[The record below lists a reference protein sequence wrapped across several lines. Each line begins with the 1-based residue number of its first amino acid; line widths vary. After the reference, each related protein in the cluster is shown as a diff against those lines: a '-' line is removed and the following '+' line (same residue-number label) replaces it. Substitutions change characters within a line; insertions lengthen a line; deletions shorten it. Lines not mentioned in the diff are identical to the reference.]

1 MSKCIFP
8 KLRGLSWS
16 VHERPQTST
25 RISKHVSGREVRAQ
39 LYKYPL
45 YEFELV
51 YAGLSASSDPAF
63 SNLGAQSLQTLEA
76 FWLSRG
82 GAFETFLFRKAD
94 ATGNCWDS
102 QAEGQLLGIGDG
114 VTTTFT
120 FVRQLLTRYSE
131 PVGAVEPLGLN
142 VYVNGTLQPSSAY
155 TIGWPNQ
162 LTFVSPPAAA
172 SQVAADYSFYF
183 LCRFSDDTTDF
194 ENFAWN
200 LWTNQSVKLQTVKY
214 P

>member
-1 MSKCIFP
+1 MTNCIFP

-45 YEFELV
+45 YEFELT
-51 YAGLSASSDPAF
+51 YGGLSASADPAA

-76 FWLSRG
+76 FWLARG
-82 GAFETFLFRKAD
+82 GAFDTFLFRKAD
-94 ATGNCWDS
+94 ATGHVWDS

-114 VTTTFT
+114 VTTD
-120 FVRQLLTRYSE
+120 FVFLRQLLTTWSE
-131 PVGAVEPLGLN
+131 PVGAVESLGLN
-142 VYVNGTLQPSSAY
+142 VYVGGMLQPASAWSLVY
-155 TIGWPNQ
+155 PN
-162 LTFVSPPAAA
+162 LLSFASAPALAA
-172 SQVAADYSFYF
+172 QVTADYSFYF
-183 LCRFSDDTTDF
+183 LCRFGDDTTDF
-194 ENFAWN
+194 ENFAYN